1 MPLYSIP
8 VAIAYQL
15 EDDLQGIQYGIGIQA
30 VGTSAQ
36 AAQAISLV
44 LVKALIAMRHPGKQ
58 AKLLLDRLKIGQP
71 GPQIDGPYAYV
82 FTCGNHINQLV
93 FPARIDQD
101 RGTHLEAGLAGL
113 DGTTTLGVL
122 VDCIHLAYI
131 NSTGLAA
138 FAAHAGRL
146 NMRLFRVSDPIAK
159 VFEITGLTR
168 TVPAYQD
175 LPSALAALVRE
186 SNLSRIDLQLTSGM
200 R

>member
-8 VAIAYQL
+8 VAVAYQL
-15 EDDLQGIQYGIGIQA
+15 EDDPQGIPYALGIQA

-36 AAQAISLV
+36 AAQAVSLV
-44 LVKALIAMRHPGKQ
+44 LTKALIAMRHPGKQ
-58 AKLLLDRLKIGQP
+58 AKILQDRLKIGELGQ
-71 GPQIDGPYAYV
+71 QIDGPYAYV
-82 FTCGNHINQLV
+82 FTRGNHINQLV

-101 RGTHLEAGLAGL
+101 RGSHLEQGLAGL
-113 DGTTTLGVL
+113 DSTTTLGVL
-122 VDCIHLAYI
+122 VDCIHLLYI

-186 SNLSRIDLQLTSGM
+186 SNLPRT
-200 R
+200 

>member
-8 VAIAYQL
+8 VAVAYQI
-15 EDDLQGIQYGIGIQA
+15 EDDPQGIPYGIGIQS
-30 VGTSAQ
+30 VGTSQQ

-44 LVKALIAMRHPGKQ
+44 LTKALFTMRHPGKQ
-58 AKLLLDRLKIGQP
+58 VKILLDRLKIGQL
-71 GPQIDGPYAYV
+71 GPQVDGPYAYV
-82 FTCGNHINQLV
+82 FTRGNHINQLV

-101 RGTHLEAGLAGL
+101 RGTHLEEALAGL
-113 DGTTTLGVL
+113 DADTTLGVL

-186 SNLSRIDLQLTSGM
+186 SNVPRS
-200 R
+200 

>member
-8 VAIAYQL
+8 VAVAYQL
-15 EDDLQGIQYGIGIQA
+15 EDDPQGIPYGIGIQA
-30 VGTSAQ
+30 VGTSPQ

-44 LVKALIAMRHPGKQ
+44 LTKALVAMRHPGKTARILQ
-58 AKLLLDRLKIGQP
+58 DRLKIGQL

-82 FTCGNHINQLV
+82 FTRGNHINQLV

-101 RGTHLEAGLAGL
+101 RGSYLGDALAGL
-113 DGTTTLGVL
+113 DGATTLGVL
-122 VDCIHLAYI
+122 VDCIHLSYI

-146 NMRLFRVSDPIAK
+146 NMRLFRITDPIAK

-168 TVPAYQD
+168 AVPAYQD

-186 SNLSRIDLQLTSGM
+186 SNAPRT
-200 R
+200 